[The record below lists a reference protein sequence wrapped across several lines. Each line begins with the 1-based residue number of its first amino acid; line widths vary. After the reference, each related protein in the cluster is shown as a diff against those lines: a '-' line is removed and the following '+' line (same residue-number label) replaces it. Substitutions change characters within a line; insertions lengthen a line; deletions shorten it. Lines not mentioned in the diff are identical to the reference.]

1 MNIQQLK
8 TLLEGKTLEIEFISD
23 PGHGWIKISKKI
35 RLGLKFTPY
44 SYQDKN
50 YLYLEEDLDASKYLD
65 KLKANGIKYT
75 FKETI
80 LNHESSIRNMDPLS
94 WTVCLNVQIVDLL
107 ILLLIH

>member
-94 WTVCLNVQIVDLL
+94 
-107 ILLLIH
+107 